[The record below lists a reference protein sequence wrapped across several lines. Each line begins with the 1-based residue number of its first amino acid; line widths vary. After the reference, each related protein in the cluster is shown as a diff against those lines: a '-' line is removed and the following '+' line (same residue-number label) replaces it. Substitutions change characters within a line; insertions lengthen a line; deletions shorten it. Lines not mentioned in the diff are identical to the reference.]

1 MAKLHYLPNDPLNPK
16 MMLCGFW
23 LDHGVEYTT
32 NRTVMK
38 ILQEHGSQHAC
49 SNCLK
54 LLRKK
59 EADNE

>member
-1 MAKLHYLPNDPLNPK
+1 
-16 MMLCGFW
+16 MLCGFW